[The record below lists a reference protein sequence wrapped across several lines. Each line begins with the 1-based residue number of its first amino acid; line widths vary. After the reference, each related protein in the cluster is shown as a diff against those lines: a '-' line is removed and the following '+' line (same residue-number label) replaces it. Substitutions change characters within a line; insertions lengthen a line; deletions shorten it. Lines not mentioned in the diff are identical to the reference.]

1 MPSSPIDPAR
11 ERRTWRRFPPEAIEI
26 VHQDKHPVA
35 ICEELAALTG
45 KNKRA
50 CWDFMARHGIPR
62 PGSVSRQRFDRKRTE
77 ELVEYISD
85 HGVQAAALRFGYEAK
100 SLYNLLYRHDHTKMS
115 RDVMTLRELAIHLRM
130 KFTQVRGWVDR
141 GLLKARRHEFRSGGV
156 IYHVD
161 FEELRRF
168 CKKHKDLIITRR
180 SCPSR
185 ISFLEEY
192 ILAPKHAELLK
203 TRESKR
209 EGEAF
214 EREEYLRSPERSQK
228 SA

>member
-100 SLYNLLYRHDHTKMS
+100 SLYNLLYRHDNTKMS

-161 FEELRRF
+161 FDELRRF

-214 EREEYLRSPERSQK
+214 ERGEYLRSPERSQK

>member
-1 MPSSPIDPAR
+1 MPSSPIDPGR

-26 VHQDKHPVA
+26 LRQDKHPVA
-35 ICEELAALTG
+35 ICDELAALTG
-45 KNKRA
+45 RDKRA
-50 CWDFMARHGIPR
+50 CWDFMTRHGISR
-62 PGSVSRQRFDRKRTE
+62 PGSVSRQRFGRKRTE

-115 RDVMTLRELAIHLRM
+115 KDMMTLRELAVHLRM

-156 IYHVD
+156 IYLVD

-168 CKKHKDLIITRR
+168 CKKHQDLIITRR
-180 SCPSR
+180 SSPNR
-185 ISFLEEY
+185 MRFLEECVF
-192 ILAPKHAELLK
+192 APKHAHLFRS
-203 TRESKR
+203 REAKR
-209 EGEAF
+209 EAEAF
-214 EREEYLRSPERSQK
+214 ERGEYLENPRRSQR

>member
-1 MPSSPIDPAR
+1 MPSSPNDPLR

-26 VHQDKHPVA
+26 VRQDKHPVA
-35 ICEELAALTG
+35 ICEQLSTLTG
-45 KNKRA
+45 RDKRA
-50 CWDFMARHGIPR
+50 CWDFMTRHGIPR

-85 HGVQAAALRFGYEAK
+85 HGVQEAALRFGYEAK

-115 RDVMTLRELAIHLRM
+115 KDMMTLRELAVHLRM

-156 IYHVD
+156 IYLVD

-168 CKKHKDLIITRR
+168 CKKHQDLIVTRR
-180 SCPSR
+180 SSPNR
-185 ISFLEEY
+185 MRFLEECVF
-192 ILAPKHAELLK
+192 APKHAHLFRS
-203 TRESKR
+203 REAKR
-209 EGEAF
+209 EAEAF
-214 EREEYLRSPERSQK
+214 ERGEYLESPRRSQT

>member
-1 MPSSPIDPAR
+1 MPSSPIDPTPK
-11 ERRTWRRFPPEAIEI
+11 RRTWRRFPPEAVEI
-26 VHQDKHPVA
+26 MRQKKHPVA

-45 KNKRA
+45 RNKRA
-50 CWDFMARHGIPR
+50 CWDFMTSHGIPR
-62 PGSVSRQRFDRKRTE
+62 PGSVSRRSFGRKRTE

-115 RDVMTLRELAIHLRM
+115 RDTMTLRDLAVHLRM
-130 KFTQVRGWVDR
+130 KFAQVRGWVDR
-141 GLLKARRHEFRSGGV
+141 GLLKARRREFRSGGV
-156 IYHVD
+156 IYLVD
-161 FEELRRF
+161 FDELRRF
-168 CKKHKDLIITRR
+168 CRKHHDLIITRR

-192 ILAPKHAELLK
+192 ILAPKHAELLR

-209 EGEAF
+209 EAEAF
-214 EREEYLRSPERSQK
+214 ERGEYLENARHAQRS
-228 SA
+228 A